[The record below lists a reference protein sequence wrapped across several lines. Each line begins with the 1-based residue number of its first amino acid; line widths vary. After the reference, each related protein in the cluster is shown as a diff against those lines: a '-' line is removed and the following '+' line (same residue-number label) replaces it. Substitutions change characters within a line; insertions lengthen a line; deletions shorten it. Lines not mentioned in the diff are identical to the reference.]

1 MRTFLNA
8 GVKELLT
15 SEQLKSVK
23 SGDGS
28 GEPGSCSDVWG
39 PAVQCPEN
47 SPYCLTSQCTD
58 NAGVTHYVSACSP
71 TQEF

>member
-1 MRTFLNA
+1 M
-8 GVKELLT
+8 
-15 SEQLKSVK
+15 

-28 GEPGSCSDVWG
+28 GGPGSCSDACG

-47 SPYCLTSQCTD
+47 SPYCPTSQCTD